1 MVKMGD
7 PTSASVSF
15 YSMLPSG
22 STGVEETEESLKVAV
37 RFNLETTS
45 RLFPAEPV
53 L

>member
-1 MVKMGD
+1 MIQVED
-7 PTSASVSF
+7 PTSASLSF

-22 STGVEETEESLKVAV
+22 STGVVEDEEPLKVAV

-45 RLFPAEPV
+45 RLFPAEQS